1 MTGCGRLPFEDT
13 RMKRSLTTL
22 LALLVVA
29 ACGGEQPAGTALD
42 SSAARSERTITV
54 YSGRSEK
61 LIAPLIERFQQES
74 GLDVR
79 VRYGDTAELA
89 ATLMEEGHRSPASLF
104 ISQDAAALGA
114 LSDAGLLLPVPAD
127 LLETV
132 PSRFRSP
139 DGDWIGLSGRARSVV
154 YDPARISVEDL
165 PKSLDDLR
173 EPRYRGRFGVAPTNG
188 SFQSHMAVYKVLH
201 GEDRLEELLAGMVAN
216 EPRRYPKNSTIVEA
230 VMRGEIAFGLVN
242 HYYLW
247 QAKSEDPETSVENFF
262 MPDGEGSSFVNLAGA
277 GMLKRSDAAERLLR
291 HLLSDASQRYF
302 ATETFEY
309 PLVAGVEPSVELLP
323 LVEIRTPDVPMAEVS
338 NRLGETLT
346 LIQRSGLVQ

>member
-1 MTGCGRLPFEDT
+1 
-13 RMKRSLTTL
+13 MKRSLTS
-22 LALLVVA
+22 LLVFLTVA
-29 ACGGEQPAGTALD
+29 ACGGEQPAGTAVD
-42 SSAARSERTITV
+42 SSEPAQSDQTITV

-74 GLDVR
+74 GLEVQ

-89 ATLMEEGHRSPASLF
+89 ATLMEEGDRTPASLF

-173 EPRYRGRFGVAPTNG
+173 DPRYRGRFGVAPTNG
-188 SFQSHMAVYKVLH
+188 SFQAHMAVYNVLH
-201 GEDRLEELLAGMVAN
+201 GEERLEELLAGMVAN
-216 EPRRYPKNSTIVEA
+216 EPRRYPKNSTIVEG
-230 VMRGEIAFGLVN
+230 VMRGEIDFGLVN

-247 QAKSEDPETSVENFF
+247 QAKSEDPETSAENFF
-262 MPDGEGSSFVNLAGA
+262 MPEGEGSSFVNLAGA
-277 GMLKRSDAAERLLR
+277 GMLKRSEPAERLLR
-291 HLLSDASQRYF
+291 HFLSDASQQYF

-309 PLVAGVEPSVELLP
+309 PLVAGVEPSVELLA
-323 LVEIRTPDVPMAEVS
+323 LAEIRTPDVPMAEVS
-338 NRLGETLT
+338 DRLGETLT
-346 LIQRSGLVQ
+346 LIQQSGLVQ